1 MLLQEKIKDT
11 RVILAS
17 GSPRRQF
24 LLGEL
29 GIDFQV
35 RLSEVEEDFPAH
47 LKREEIPVFLAEKK
61 SLAGAQNLADDE
73 LLITADTIVW
83 IDGRVLNKPANPE
96 EALEML
102 RQLSGKM
109 HEVISAVCLRNR
121 RKSHTFYVVSEV
133 IFRPLTEEEIRYYV
147 NRFSPLDKAGAYGVQ
162 EWIGYIGVEAIRGS
176 FYNVMGLPLSEVY
189 SEMMAF

>member
-1 MLLQEKIKDT
+1 MLLQEKIKDI

-47 LKREEIPVFLAEKK
+47 LKREEIPVFLAVKK